1 MVALGGTLTYISP
14 GTLAY
19 WKNVFIPIQVCSRT
33 HVYQK
38 TLPEFLS
45 VFPVRYNSMRG
56 RPIEL
61 GGTLQW
67 QDGFIILAG
76 LCPSDV
82 QGYEQV
88 GERWRRKARKV

>member
-1 MVALGGTLTYISP
+1 MVALGGTLAYISP

-45 VFPVRYNSMRG
+45 VFPVRYNILALC
-56 RPIEL
+56 RP
-61 GGTLQW
+61 QW
-67 QDGFIILAG
+67 QRPRSPTL
-76 LCPSDV
+76 
-82 QGYEQV
+82 V
-88 GERWRRKARKV
+88 GSHA